1 MTEFE
6 TALQYLVTD
15 NDILV
20 CLLLTI
26 ASFRALWQ
34 LQIWLH
40 KKLKS
45 QNGAYAYRCITSFI
59 MLATLVTFAS
69 AYYLKRYAGLLTPA
83 SLLLLKASVALLVIG
98 IISSGLISVLLRF
111 CIDQTNVFEPK
122 IPIYK
127 IRSLLS
133 RLPRTF
139 MTRKQSIYLSRC
151 QAKVLVAMGALK

>member
-15 NDILV
+15 NDILI
-20 CLLLTI
+20 CLFLTI

-45 QNGAYAYRCITSFI
+45 QNGAFAYRCISSFV

-69 AYYLKRYAGLLTPA
+69 AYYLKRYAELLTPA
-83 SLLLLKASVALLVIG
+83 SLLLLK
-98 IISSGLISVLLRF
+98 
-111 CIDQTNVFEPK
+111 
-122 IPIYK
+122 
-127 IRSLLS
+127 
-133 RLPRTF
+133 
-139 MTRKQSIYLSRC
+139 
-151 QAKVLVAMGALK
+151 